1 MLTWVKIAV
10 RNLLKNRR
18 RSLFTLLAI
27 AIGFAAVNVFG
38 GFTEYIFQSLEES
51 SIYAQGNG
59 HLTVFKRGFLTDGK
73 LDPLKF
79 LLTREESEQIM
90 DVCRRQPGVLLLT
103 GQLHITGLISN
114 GRASTI
120 FLGIGRIPSDFYFIQ
135 KRASG
140 MIGRLKLFDGRGLQ
154 NDVPHGVGLSVGLAT
169 KLKLEIGSDAIAMS
183 PTVDGQ
189 INALDMQVFNTF
201 HSPLEEL
208 DDKLIQVP
216 LQFAQS
222 LYDTSSVDRIT
233 ILLASSNYTAELKD
247 ILEKSLHKSGHEV
260 EMLAWQNQSPFYT
273 KVKDMFDVIF
283 VFLFII
289 VFVIVVMSVIN
300 TIGMSI
306 MERTREIGTLRALG
320 LKRRGVIKLFTI
332 ESTILGVLGSSVGM
346 LLTLISWALVKLCEP
361 SWIPPN
367 IPRRVPLEV
376 FLVPRYMLISFVF
389 LMALSVASA
398 LLPTRKAAHT
408 VIVDALGHA

>member
-18 RSLFTLLAI
+18 RSLFTLFAI
-27 AIGFAAVNVFG
+27 AVGFAAVNVFG

-79 LLTREESEQIM
+79 LLSREETARIM
-90 DVCRRQPGVLLLT
+90 DICRRNPGVLLVT

-120 FLGIGRIPSDFYFIQ
+120 FLGVGRIPSEFYFIQ

-140 MIGRLKLFDGRGLQ
+140 MIGRLTLFDGRGLQ
-154 NDVPHGVGLSVGLAT
+154 DEVPYGVGLSVGLAA
-169 KLKLEIGSDAIAMS
+169 KLKLELGSDVIAMS

-216 LQFAQS
+216 LQFAQA

-233 ILLASSNYTAELKD
+233 ILLEDNNLTSNLKS
-247 ILEKSLHKSGHEV
+247 ILEKSLGENGHDV
-260 EMLAWQNQSPFYT
+260 DIIAWQELSPFYT

-289 VFVIVVMSVIN
+289 VLVIVVMSVIN

-320 LKRRGVIKLFTI
+320 LKRRGVIRLFTI
-332 ESTILGVLGSSVGM
+332 ESILLGVSGSLGGV
-346 LLTLISWALVKLCEP
+346 LLTLLSWFLVKVYEP
-361 SWIPPN
+361 SWVPPN

-376 FLVPRYMLISFVF
+376 FLVPRYMLMSFVF

-398 LLPTRKAAHT
+398 LLPTRKAAYAG
-408 VIVDALGHA
+408 IVDALGHV

>member
-1 MLTWVKIAV
+1 MLTWVRIAV

-59 HLTVFKRGFLTDGK
+59 HLTVFKKGFLTDGK

-79 LLTREESEQIM
+79 LMTREESEQIR
-90 DVCRRQPGVLLLT
+90 DICRRLPEVLLVT

-120 FLGIGRIPSDFYFIQ
+120 FLGVGRIPSDFYFIQ

-140 MIGRLKLFDGRGLQ
+140 MIGRLRLFDGNGLQ
-154 NDVPHGVGLSVGLAT
+154 DDVPYGVGLSVGLAT
-169 KLKLEIGSDAIAMS
+169 KLKLELGSDAIAMS

-233 ILLASSNYTAELKD
+233 ILLENSKYTAELKD
-247 ILEKSLHKSGHEV
+247 ILEKLLGESGHE
-260 EMLAWQNQSPFYT
+260 LDIIAWQDLSPFYT
-273 KVKDMFDVIF
+273 KVKNMFDVIF

-361 SWIPPN
+361 TWIPPN

-376 FLVPRYMLISFVF
+376 FLVPRYVLISFVF

-408 VIVDALGHA
+408 AIVNALGHA